1 MYRAPHK
8 CPVCNAG
15 ITITEVTCDHCGTRM
30 QGRFDGCRFCSLS
43 PEEASFLLVFIRN
56 RGSIKDVERELGVSY
71 PTVRAALDNLISALD
86 RNGHSADPSTDDTS
100 GMGDDTA
107 PDAAEEAVAAEP
119 EILPRGQADHEK
131 KSKARRK
138 ILDRLARHEITA
150 EEAAAQLKKL

>member
-8 CPVCNAG
+8 CPICDNG
-15 ITITEVTCDHCGTRM
+15 ITITEVTCEHCGTHI

-71 PTVRAALDNLISALD
+71 PTVRAALDNLITALD
-86 RNGHSADPSTDDTS
+86 RGVTAEASADGAVDVSVDVSVDVP
-100 GMGDDTA
+100 
-107 PDAAEEAVAAEP
+107 AEETADATV
-119 EILPRGQADHEK
+119 LPREVKDSEK
-131 KSKARRK
+131 KTKARRK

>member
-8 CPVCNAG
+8 CPICHQKL
-15 ITITEVTCDHCGTRM
+15 TITEVSCESCGTRI

-43 PEEASFLLVFIRN
+43 PEEASFLLTFIRN

-71 PTVRAALDNLISALD
+71 PTVRAALDNLIAALD
-86 RNGHSADPSTDDTS
+86 RGDADEVPADVEVDEPVCESAD
-100 GMGDDTA
+100 
-107 PDAAEEAVAAEP
+107 AVV
-119 EILPRGQADHEK
+119 LPREVKDSEK

>member
-8 CPVCNAG
+8 CPICSQKL
-15 ITITEVTCDHCGTRM
+15 TITEVTCASCGTRM

-43 PEEASFLLVFIRN
+43 PEEAGFLLTFIRN

-71 PTVRAALDNLISALD
+71 PTVRAALDNLIAALD
-86 RNGHSADPSTDDTS
+86 RRDAVE
-100 GMGDDTA
+100 A
-107 PDAAEEAVAAEP
+107 PEEVAVDAAVSVDAPVQEPADAVV
-119 EILPRGQADHEK
+119 LPREVKDSEK
-131 KSKARRK
+131 KAKARRK